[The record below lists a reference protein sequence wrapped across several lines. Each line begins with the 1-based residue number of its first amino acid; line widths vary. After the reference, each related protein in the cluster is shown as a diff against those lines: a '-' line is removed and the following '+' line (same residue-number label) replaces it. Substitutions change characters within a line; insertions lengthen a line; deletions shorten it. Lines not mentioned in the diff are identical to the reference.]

1 MVSEA
6 PPLTLNDVPSIMGLM
21 PDKPAL
27 SIEYCTVCNFRGRAV
42 WLAQELLA
50 ALEQE
55 LSGVTLVPARGGVF
69 DVRLG
74 AEMLFSYKASGRFP
88 EPRELKDQIRE
99 RLGLD
104 PRRHHEH
111 ST

>member
-1 MVSEA
+1 MSE
-6 PPLTLNDVPSIMGLM
+6 
-21 PDKPAL
+21 KPAL

-55 LSGVTLVPARGGVF
+55 LSGVTLVPGRGGVF

-74 AEMLFSYKASGRFP
+74 PEMLFSYKASGRFP
-88 EPRELKDQIRE
+88 EPRELRDQIRE
-99 RLGLD
+99 RLGLETAQ
-104 PRRHHEH
+104 HHDK

>member
-1 MVSEA
+1 MMKSRRMA
-6 PPLTLNDVPSIMGLM
+6 A
-21 PDKPAL
+21 KPTV
-27 SIEYCTVCNFRGRAV
+27 SIEYCTVCNFRSRAV

-55 LSGVTLVPARGGVF
+55 LTGITLVPGRGGVF

-74 AEMLFSYKASGRFP
+74 GETVFSQKQAGRFP
-88 EPRELKDQIRE
+88 EPRELKDLIRE
-99 RLGLD
+99 KLGLD
-104 PRRHHEH
+104 PAQRHADH

>member
-1 MVSEA
+1 MAE
-6 PPLTLNDVPSIMGLM
+6 
-21 PDKPAL
+21 KPAL

-55 LSGVTLVPARGGVF
+55 LSGVTLVPCRGGVF
-69 DVRLG
+69 DVRLD
-74 AEMLFSYKASGRFP
+74 AEVLFSYKAAGRFP

-99 RLGLD
+99 RLGLE
-104 PRRHHEH
+104 PAGRHEK